1 VLQVVQSLKSGE
13 TSLETVP
20 VPALRLGHVLV
31 KNHKSLV
38 SIGTE
43 RMLVEFGKANLVQ
56 KARKQPDKVRQVLS
70 KIKTDGLAP
79 TMGAVMRKLDTPIP
93 LGYSCAGEVIA
104 VAEDVEE
111 FKVGDRV
118 VTNGSHAEV
127 VLAPVNLL
135 AKIPDGVSYEEASFT
150 VVSSIG
156 LQGIR
161 LADPKF
167 GETVVVLGLGLIGL
181 ISAQLLVASGC
192 NVIGVDL
199 SEDKLSLANSF
210 GVKTVNASTSDA
222 VKAVMSLTNEVGAD
236 AVIITAST
244 ESNDVIR
251 QSAEMSRVRGKIVLV
266 GAVGLN
272 IDRSTFYHKE
282 LSFQVSCSYGPGRYD
297 SAYEQLGQDY
307 PIGYV
312 RWTEKRN
319 FEAILSAL
327 NLRQLNVDSLV
338 SQRIKLADCEK
349 SYQEISSGNAIA
361 TIIDYEASEEQRLKK
376 TVQLNPSYSPTK
388 GTLAVIGSGNFTQ
401 AGILPNLKKVNAD
414 VKYLVSAEG
423 LSSTL
428 LAKKFKIPYSSTSV
442 DDVLA
447 DSALSGII
455 VSTRHD
461 LHSELAIKALLADK
475 HVFVEKPLALSL
487 IELED
492 INTALSNSK
501 GSVTVGFNRRFSPHV
516 SKLKSLIGDTPG
528 PVSIVCNMNAGA
540 IPRSHWVH
548 DLKVGGG
555 RILGEACHHI
565 DLASFIANSPIIE
578 VCMQA
583 LGESPDLGTDNASIL
598 IKFKNGSQ
606 AVVNYFSNGSASYS
620 KERIEVYSEGRN
632 LVIDNFRTLS
642 AYGFSRL
649 KTSLRGSVALKTS
662 QDKGHEKQFALFNK
676 FIIEGGSPLIPFS
689 QLENVTRATLMCL
702 ESLKQK
708 SWISV

>member
-1 VLQVVQSLKSGE
+1 MLQVVQSLKSGE

-104 VAEDVEE
+104 VAEGVEE

-135 AKIPDGVSYEEASFT
+135 AKIPDDVSYEQASFT

-181 ISAQLLVASGC
+181 ISAQLLVANGC

-199 SEDKLSLANSF
+199 SEEKLAIASSF

-222 VKAVMSLTNEVGAD
+222 VKAVMSLTNEVGTD

-361 TIIDYEASEEQRLKK
+361 TIIDYEASEEQNLKK
-376 TVQLNPSYSPTK
+376 TVQLNTSYSPTK

-447 DSALSGII
+447 DPTLSGII

-461 LHSELAIKALLADK
+461 LHSELAIKTLLSDK
-475 HVFVEKPLALSL
+475 HVFIEKPLALSL
-487 IELED
+487 VELED
-492 INTALSNSK
+492 IKTALSNSK

-516 SKLKSLIGDTPG
+516 EKLKSLIGDTPG

-565 DLASFIANSPIIE
+565 DLASFIANSPIVE

-642 AYGFSRL
+642 AYGFNRL

-676 FIIEGGSPLIPFS
+676 FITEGGSPLIPFS